1 MIGDLIDMPWDNVI
15 ATQDEDEWFDDY
27 VREAL
32 SCVAPRM
39 PDQEQRIGP
48 VFATWF
54 ECRPGEAFICT
65 RGGTGDDK
73 ILAQTLIREQLRP
86 YGIKQAGFTF
96 DWHKNDPL
104 RKEADW
110 DDVQA
115 KAVRLIQA
123 GSVHLTRNGMDQVQG
138 TVVGDHDTYDVWFA
152 LQDPAHPDV
161 ITQWECGCPWDQYAW
176 GRTRQW
182 KKYEGRVCSHALALY
197 WASKAVPKDE
207 AAHPANK
214 AVNPNQQ
221 SLFSMPPGGVPG
233 GSAPMPGGMAGQP
246 GMMPMMQMPPMAP
259 AAPAQAPAQAPQ
271 PADVIPPNPME
282 MQQMQMDFLQQNIN
296 PASVPGLRQPSPTN
310 PTQYPGGTFS
320 KVEAAWNDERLS
332 ADFTNGKMVATKY
345 EDWGEWQGRSEEHGA
360 GERARIPAGSPGE
373 VMGQDPATGMVQVLF
388 MNEATGVNQ
397 HGKMMPWGIVGWFM
411 PSELYDSKIKP
422 PGPAIQRR
430 R

>member
-1 MIGDLIDMPWDNVI
+1 MAWDNIVG
-15 ATQDEDEWFDDY
+15 TQTEDEFFEDY

-32 SCVAPRM
+32 ACVAPRM
-39 PDQEQRIGP
+39 PDQERQIGP

-65 RGGTGDDK
+65 RGGSGDDRV
-73 ILAQTLIREQLRP
+73 LAQTIIREELRP

-96 DWHKNDPL
+96 DWDKNDPL

-115 KAVRLIQA
+115 KAVRLIQS
-123 GSVHLTRNGMDQVQG
+123 GSVHLTRNGDDQVQG
-138 TVVGDHDTYDVWFA
+138 NVDGDHGNYDVWFTQ
-152 LQDPAHPDV
+152 QDPANPDV

-197 WASKAVPKDE
+197 WASKGVPKDE
-207 AAHPANK
+207 AAHPANN
-214 AVNPNQQ
+214 AANPNQQ
-221 SLFSMPPGGVPG
+221 SLFT
-233 GSAPMPGGMAGQP
+233 MPGGGAPSGFGTPMKAGPQAQGAPQGQQMAMP
-246 GMMPMMQMPPMAP
+246 GMMPMMSP
-259 AAPAQAPAQAPQ
+259 AAMPAGQAPQ
-271 PADVIPPNPME
+271 PADVIPPFPM
-282 MQQMQMDFLQQNIN
+282 QPMDPALMPN

-320 KVEAAWNDERLS
+320 HVEAEWSGERLS

-345 EDWGEWQGRSEEHGA
+345 EDWGEWVGRSEEHGA
-360 GERARIPAGSPGE
+360 GQAARIPANSPGE
-373 VMGQDPATGMVQVLF
+373 VLGQDPTGMVQVLF
-388 MNEATGVNQ
+388 MNQATGVNE
-397 HGKMMPWGIVGWFM
+397 HGRMQPWGISGWFM
-411 PSELYDSKIKP
+411 PSELYDSSIKA